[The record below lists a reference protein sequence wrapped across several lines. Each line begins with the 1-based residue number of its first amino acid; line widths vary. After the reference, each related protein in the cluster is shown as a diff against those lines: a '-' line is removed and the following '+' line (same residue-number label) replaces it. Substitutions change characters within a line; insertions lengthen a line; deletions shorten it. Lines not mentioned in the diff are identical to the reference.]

1 LNSRDCNWLR
11 NICSCVCNI
20 SYNNCID
27 NTYGSSHASL
37 MLPSARLAELR
48 SWLELS
54 QEGMARLMSCSF
66 ASVNRWEKGHSSP
79 TGTVLEVYR
88 ALDMAQ
94 KAGVSAAQVLGDEP
108 ASPGATLHRIFQV
121 AYGGRK

>member
-1 LNSRDCNWLR
+1 
-11 NICSCVCNI
+11 
-20 SYNNCID
+20 
-27 NTYGSSHASL
+27 
-37 MLPSARLAELR
+37 
-48 SWLELS
+48 
-54 QEGMARLMSCSF
+54 MARLMSCSF
-66 ASVNRWEKGHSSP
+66 ASVNRWENGHSSP

-94 KAGVSAAQVLGDEP
+94 KAGIPAAHVLGDEP